1 MKMICNEIDSKH
13 VKLGNPELKS
23 RVKHDKIFEL
33 AIRRFIPFNN
43 TELTTEDNFLII
55 WKCSS

>member
-23 RVKHDKIFEL
+23 QVKHDKIFEL
-33 AIRRFIPFNN
+33 AIRRFYPF
-43 TELTTEDNFLII
+43 
-55 WKCSS
+55 

>member
-1 MKMICNEIDSKH
+1 MKQFFFNFFDRAIWMKMICNEIDSKH

-33 AIRRFIPFNN
+33 AIRRFYPF
-43 TELTTEDNFLII
+43 
-55 WKCSS
+55 